1 LLIIFD
7 LDGTLIDSS
16 KDLALAMNATR
27 LHVGMEPLDPN
38 LIFSY
43 VGNGAAMLVR
53 RALGPDASKELL
65 HEALVFFLK
74 FYREHALGHTQLY
87 PDIRELL
94 EELSR
99 AGHQLAI
106 LTNKPARISFDIL
119 GALKLASH
127 FVRVLGG
134 DSLMAKKPDP
144 LGITTLLTET
154 GFSAGSA
161 LMVGDSGVDVR
172 TARNAGVRSC
182 GVTWGFQPESLQ
194 SDPPDIL
201 LNAPLELLSYV

>member
-53 RALGPDASKELL
+53 RALGPDASEELL

>member
-16 KDLALAMNATR
+16 KDLAIAMNATR

-43 VGNGAAMLVR
+43 VGNGVPMLVR
-53 RALGPDASKELL
+53 RALGPEAPEELVQQ
-65 HEALVFFLK
+65 AVIFFLK
-74 FYREHALGHTQLY
+74 FYRVHAIEHTQLY

-99 AGHQLAI
+99 AEHKLAI

-119 GALKLASH
+119 DALKLASH
-127 FVRVLGG
+127 FVRVFGG
-134 DSLMAKKPDP
+134 DSLAAKKPDP

-154 GFSAGSA
+154 GFSAQNA
-161 LMVGDSGVDVR
+161 LMVGDSGVDVQ

-182 GVTWGFQPESLQ
+182 GVTWGFQPESLR
-194 SDPPDIL
+194 SNPPDIL
-201 LNAPLELLSYV
+201 LNAPLELLTYI

>member
-38 LIFSY
+38 LIFSC

-53 RALGPDASKELL
+53 RALGPDASEELL

>member
-16 KDLALAMNATR
+16 KDLAIAMNATR

-43 VGNGAAMLVR
+43 VGNGVAMLVR
-53 RALGPDASKELL
+53 RALGPEAPEELVQQ
-65 HEALVFFLK
+65 AVIFFLK
-74 FYREHALGHTQLY
+74 FYRVHAVEHTQLY

-99 AGHQLAI
+99 SGHKLAI

-119 GALKLASH
+119 DALKLASH
-127 FVRVLGG
+127 FVRVFGG
-134 DSLMAKKPDP
+134 DSLTAKKPDP

-154 GFSAGSA
+154 GFSAQNA
-161 LMVGDSGVDVR
+161 LMVGDSGVDVQ

-201 LNAPLELLSYV
+201 LNAPLELLTYV